1 MARSDAAAAAEGRRD
16 GGRHAR
22 VVQGLFARHGRRR
35 EVAVLVRLAFAIL
48 TLFAAQALLVA
59 IVSALR
65 PRGNV
70 YLTIIVVSVATAP
83 IAAFAD
89 RLLFDRA
96 LDGDGR
102 LFLVLTHLAAGGFL
116 FHFMTLPDRSVTLRI
131 FVELLLAPGRQLSM
145 QDLGARYG
153 VRTMIA
159 SRLDQL
165 RDGECLT
172 IAADGAI
179 ALLPRGRRLGRMVTA
194 GRRLF
199 RITSAN

>member
-1 MARSDAAAAAEGRRD
+1 
-16 GGRHAR
+16 
-22 VVQGLFARHGRRR
+22 
-35 EVAVLVRLAFAIL
+35 VLVRLAFAIL
-48 TLFAAQALLVA
+48 ALFAAQALLVA

-70 YLTIIVVSVATAP
+70 YLTIIVVSLATAP
-83 IAAFAD
+83 AAAFAD

-102 LFLVLTHLAAGGFL
+102 LFLALTHLALGGFL

-131 FVELLLAPGRQLSM
+131 FVELLLAPGRELSVGE
-145 QDLGARYG
+145 LTRRYG
-153 VRTMIA
+153 VRTMIG
-159 SRLDQL
+159 SRLAQL
-165 RDGECLT
+165 QDGGCLT
-172 IAADGAI
+172 IAGDGAI
-179 ALLPRGRRLGRMVTA
+179 ALLPRGRSFGRAVTA